1 MRLSVKWLAALALLP
16 IEVASAATKPLNIY
30 FIDVEG
36 GQSTL
41 LVTPKGES
49 LLIDTGWAGNG
60 LTGAKAGEPAQSR
73 DANRILAAAPR
84 CRHSADRLR
93 IDYAFPRRSRGAV
106 WLNSC
111 EDCLPIRHFID
122 HGGFAAGAQVDA
134 GTLAAYEAYRTVRD
148 KADHIEPKPGDRL
161 PLKGLEAVIVS
172 AAASTIDMPL
182 PGAGEPNA
190 TCGRSALPPG
200 DAIENPRSTGLVVA
214 YGNFRFLDVGDLT
227 GEPLFKLACPND
239 MIGPVDAYL
248 VAHHG
253 GADASDPGT
262 FAAFKPRIVIM
273 NNGLKKGGSR
283 AVYEVLHHVNGL
295 EDVWQVHRS
304 EAAGDQNFA
313 IERIANLDESTAHW
327 IKLTASEDGSFRVL
341 NGRIGLAKNYSKRP

>member
-1 MRLSVKWLAALALLP
+1 MKTSAKWLASLAFLA
-16 IEVASAATKPLNIY
+16 IDVAAANPPKTLDIY

-41 LVTPKGES
+41 LVAPNGES
-49 LLIDTGWAGNG
+49 LLIDSGWAGNG
-60 LTGAKAGEPAQSR
+60 APGAKAGDPAQSR
-73 DANRILAAAPR
+73 DANRILAAAKDAGIR
-84 CRHSADRLR
+84 Q
-93 IDYAFPRRSRGAV
+93 IDYALITHFHGDHDGGVVELSQ
-106 WLNSC
+106 L
-111 EDCLPIRHFID
+111 LPIRHFID

-190 TCGRSALPPG
+190 TCGRSALPPL
-200 DAIENPRSTGLVVA
+200 DRVENPRSTGLVVA

-253 GADASDPGT
+253 GADASDPAT
-262 FAAFKPRIVIM
+262 FAAFKPRVAIM

-283 AVYEVLHHVNGL
+283 AVYAALHEVRGL
-295 EDVWQVHRS
+295 EDVWQLHRS
-304 EAAGDQNFA
+304 ETAGDQNFA
-313 IERIANLDESTAHW
+313 SERIANLDESSAYW
-327 IKLTASEDGSFRVL
+327 IKLSAKKDGSFQVL
-341 NGRIGLAKNYSKRP
+341 NGRTGLNKTYSKRP